1 MVCSEGRPCLRM
13 PVRHLL
19 HHLGL
24 PKPQINRNNIS
35 SSNKER
41 ETVMAEA
48 QTEPTEVV
56 RRQLDAYNAK
66 DIEAFMSCWAEDAQ
80 FFAFPSDLL
89 AEGAQQIRDRHVVR
103 FREPDLFGKLIHRMN
118 VGNLVVDREVVT
130 RNFPEGLG
138 RVDVMAIYEVADD
151 KIAKAWFKTGMPV
164 LDKAS

>member
-1 MVCSEGRPCLRM
+1 MVCSEGRPCLRL
-13 PVRHLL
+13 PVRHLP

-41 ETVMAEA
+41 ETVVAEA
-48 QTEPTEVV
+48 QTDPTEVV

-103 FREPDLFGKLIHRMN
+103 FREPEPGRPLGHRP
-118 VGNLVVDREVVT
+118 GS
-130 RNFPEGLG
+130 
-138 RVDVMAIYEVADD
+138 
-151 KIAKAWFKTGMPV
+151 
-164 LDKAS
+164 ASAG

>member
-1 MVCSEGRPCLRM
+1 MVCSEGRLCLRL
-13 PVRHLL
+13 PVRHLP

-48 QTEPTEVV
+48 QTDPTEVV

-89 AEGAQQIRDRHVVR
+89 AEGVQQIRDRHVVR

-130 RNFPEGLG
+130 RNF
-138 RVDVMAIYEVADD
+138 
-151 KIAKAWFKTGMPV
+151 
-164 LDKAS
+164 

>member
-1 MVCSEGRPCLRM
+1 
-13 PVRHLL
+13 
-19 HHLGL
+19 
-24 PKPQINRNNIS
+24 
-35 SSNKER
+35 
-41 ETVMAEA
+41 MAEA
-48 QTEPTEVV
+48 QTDPTEVV

-138 RVDVMAIYEVADD
+138 RVDVMAIYEVADG
-151 KIAKAWFKTGMPV
+151 KIAKAWFKTGMPM

>member
-1 MVCSEGRPCLRM
+1 
-13 PVRHLL
+13 
-19 HHLGL
+19 
-24 PKPQINRNNIS
+24 
-35 SSNKER
+35 
-41 ETVMAEA
+41 MAEA
-48 QTEPTEVV
+48 QTDPTEVV

-130 RNFPEGLG
+130 RNFPEVLG
-138 RVDVMAIYEVADD
+138 RVDVMAIYEVADG

>member
-1 MVCSEGRPCLRM
+1 
-13 PVRHLL
+13 
-19 HHLGL
+19 
-24 PKPQINRNNIS
+24 
-35 SSNKER
+35 
-41 ETVMAEA
+41 MAEA
-48 QTEPTEVV
+48 QTDPTEVV

-66 DIEAFMSCWAEDAQ
+66 DIEAFMNCWAEDAQ

-138 RVDVMAIYEVADD
+138 RVDVMAIYEVADG